1 MKGTIKYQTSLMV
14 KEVFVEG
21 AKKIDRKN
29 PKHSHYLM
37 VGSYETMKTYR
48 NIWKNLLKYLKK
60 YWNIKNAGKIKSEH
74 IASYMEYKIESNSSK
89 QYLKK
94 ISSAIGKLEI
104 ALTRFS
110 KAHDKYQKKY
120 DFSNRIDILNKAI
133 SLNLV
138 SNNYHN
144 RAYSNPEFLISN
156 LKNPMHKVAAKIQNE
171 SGARIK
177 GVALIKSAQLLGT
190 KLDSVTNTQKGIILT
205 KEKGGRQGEVLVSI
219 DTYRDLESY
228 ILKHNKF
235 KINRQ
240 AYYKD
245 LKQSVIIS
253 NENQEASHGL
263 RWNFAKR
270 RMYEYAK
277 AGYSY
282 DDCLQQVSYEM
293 KHNRADI
300 TKHYLCI
307 RKMIFSK
314 KDLLQMVKVNYLKI
328 NKKIYR
334 EIFLPSWAILFLENI
349 QNDSKLRRDISKL
362 IRNINY

>member
-1 MKGTIKYQTSLMV
+1 MQ
-14 KEVFVEG
+14 
-21 AKKIDRKN
+21 
-29 PKHSHYLM
+29 
-37 VGSYETMKTYR
+37 
-48 NIWKNLLKYLKK
+48 
-60 YWNIKNAGKIKSEH
+60 
-74 IASYMEYKIESNSSK
+74 
-89 QYLKK
+89 
-94 ISSAIGKLEI
+94 
-104 ALTRFS
+104 
-110 KAHDKYQKKY
+110 
-120 DFSNRIDILNKAI
+120 
-133 SLNLV
+133 
-138 SNNYHN
+138 
-144 RAYSNPEFLISN
+144 
-156 LKNPMHKVAAKIQNE
+156 
-171 SGARIK
+171 
-177 GVALIKSAQLLGT
+177 
-190 KLDSVTNTQKGIILT
+190 
-205 KEKGGRQGEVLVSI
+205 GGRQGEVLVSI

-228 ILKHNKF
+228 ILKHDKF

-245 LKQSVIIS
+245 LKQSAIIS

-314 KDLLQMVKVNYLKI
+314 KDLSQMVKVNYLKI